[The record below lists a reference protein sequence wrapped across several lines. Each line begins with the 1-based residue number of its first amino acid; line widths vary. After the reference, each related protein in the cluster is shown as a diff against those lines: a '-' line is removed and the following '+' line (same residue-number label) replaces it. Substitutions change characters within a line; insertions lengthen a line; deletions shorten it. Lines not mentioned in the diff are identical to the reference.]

1 MKINVIILLLF
12 VFSLGAC
19 FDDKGNYDYREVAEI
34 TNRKYTGGD

>member
-19 FDDKGNYDYREVAEI
+19 FDDKGNYD
-34 TNRKYTGGD
+34 RKYTGGD